1 MEVLT
6 MDELI
11 KEVTKRTGLPEN
23 QARAA
28 AEAVSGFLKEKLPEP
43 AAGMVSQ
50 FLGGGQS
57 GDLVGQAAKM
67 AEGLFK
73 KS

>member
-1 MEVLT
+1 M

-11 KEVTKRTGLPEN
+11 KEVTKRTGLPEA

-28 AEAVSGFLKEKLPEP
+28 ADAVIGFLKTKLPEP
-43 AAGMVSQ
+43 AAGMLDQ
-50 FLGGGQS
+50 FVAGGQ
-57 GDLVGQAAKM
+57 GKDMVGQATSAV
-67 AEGLFK
+67 EGFFK

>member
-1 MEVLT
+1 

-11 KEVTKRTGLPEN
+11 KEVTTRTGLPEN

-28 AEAVSGFLKEKLPEP
+28 AEAVIGFLKQRLPKP

-50 FLGGGQS
+50 FVGGGQS
-57 GDLVGQAAKM
+57 GDLVGQAAKT
-67 AEGLFK
+67 AEGLFQ

>member
-1 MEVLT
+1 

-11 KEVTKRTGLPEN
+11 KEVCKRTGLPED
-23 QARAA
+23 QARGA
-28 AEAVSGFLKEKLPEP
+28 AEAVIAFLKTKLPEP

-50 FLGGGQS
+50 FLAGGQPA
-57 GDLVGQAAKM
+57 GVAGQAMGAV
-67 AEGLFK
+67 EGLFK

>member
-1 MEVLT
+1 

-11 KEVTKRTGLPEN
+11 KEVTTRTGLPEDK
-23 QARAA
+23 ARAA
-28 AEAVSGFLKEKLPEP
+28 AEAVIGFLKQRLPEP

-57 GDLVGQAAKM
+57 GDLVGQATKA

-73 KS
+73 KN

>member
-1 MEVLT
+1 

-11 KEVTKRTGLPEN
+11 KEVTKQTGLPED

-28 AEAVSGFLKEKLPEP
+28 AEAVIGFLKTKLPEP

-50 FLGGGQS
+50 YLGQAKG
-57 GDLVGQAAKM
+57 GDLVGEATKVV
-67 AEGLFK
+67 GGFFGK
-73 KS
+73 N

>member
-1 MEVLT
+1 MEVAT

-11 KEVTKRTGLPEN
+11 KEVAKRTGLPED

-28 AEAVSGFLKEKLPEP
+28 AEAVINFLKEKLPEP

-50 FLGGGQS
+50 YLSSGQA
-57 GDLVGQAAKM
+57 GELVGQAKA
-67 AEGLFK
+67 AVEGLFK

>member
-1 MEVLT
+1 

-11 KEVTKRTGLPEN
+11 MEVTKRTGLPQE

-28 AEAVSGFLKEKLPEP
+28 ADAVLNFLKARLPEP

-50 FLGGGQS
+50 FMTSNKPGE
-57 GDLVGQAAKM
+57 LVGQATKAV
-67 AEGLFK
+67 EGLFK

>member
-1 MEVLT
+1 

-11 KEVTKRTGLPEN
+11 KEVTKRTGLPEDK
-23 QARAA
+23 ARAA
-28 AEAVSGFLKEKLPEP
+28 AEAVISFLKTKLPEP

-50 FLGGGQS
+50 YLGGQVPTADMAGKATN
-57 GDLVGQAAKM
+57 LV
-67 AEGLFK
+67 EGFLK